1 MHSVVCRQDEEM
13 AQQLG
18 VKTIILGEAERGVLC
33 PILHDE
39 AILWTAVKCRSVR
52 SLFSA
57 SRKAGWGNK
66 IVLSKDREKL

>member
-33 PILHDE
+33 AFLHDE
-39 AILWTAVKCRSVR
+39 AIL
-52 SLFSA
+52 
-57 SRKAGWGNK
+57 
-66 IVLSKDREKL
+66 

>member
-33 PILHDE
+33 AFLHDE
-39 AILWTAVKCRSVR
+39 AILWTAVKYRSVR

-57 SRKAGWGNK
+57 GGKAGWWNK
-66 IVLSKDREKL
+66 IVLPKDIEKL